1 MFTSSYRD
9 KFICKYKGKA
19 NWFHS
24 ENKNTH
30 INVAVVTDGLNHLN
44 FGKCNAKKII
54 VICILFV
61 WWYYILVSYGSVTN
75 YKKLGGSK

>member
-1 MFTSSYRD
+1 MFTSSYSD

-44 FGKCNAKKII
+44 LENAMLKKNNSNMYIVCLVVLYLSFLWLCN
-54 VICILFV
+54 
-61 WWYYILVSYGSVTN
+61 
-75 YKKLGGSK
+75 KL